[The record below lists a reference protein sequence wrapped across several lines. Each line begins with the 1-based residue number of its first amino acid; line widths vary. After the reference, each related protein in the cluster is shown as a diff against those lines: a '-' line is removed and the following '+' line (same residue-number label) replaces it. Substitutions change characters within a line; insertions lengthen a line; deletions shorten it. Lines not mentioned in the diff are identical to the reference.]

1 MAGGNWVTQNKIR
14 PGAYINTIG
23 VDSPS
28 ADSYRGIVLLVD
40 GVKHDWGNNGI
51 IELDRGSNFKKELGS
66 DLEDDSNKAL
76 RETVKS
82 AQKVL
87 YLNFNDG
94 EKASLVDNSLPW
106 KFTAKH
112 AGAKGNNLKVDVIKG
127 INDSSVT
134 VKYIFNTSVV
144 NTQKIEMAEEIM
156 SDDYF
161 DVEVAD
167 DADNKFSKLAGE
179 NSYSLTG
186 GSSKNLDDSVPD
198 IITEALETNIFN
210 VVTTAGYPVNS
221 NIHEL
226 VAQLV
231 QDLREKE
238 GYHVTAVIPTLPS
251 SDYNYE
257 GTSAV
262 MNGVVLQD
270 GTQIERTFAAG
281 FFAGASASVPFNQSL
296 TYYEYPEAID
306 TIPRLSNDL
315 IEQAIKGGKVVFTN
329 RRDGSVVIEDD
340 INTLVRFTKT
350 KPKFFAKNRLIRI
363 LDLIA
368 NDTKDTFEKVYIGK
382 ISNNATGRDLFKS
395 DRITYLNGLQDAG
408 CIEDFKASDIEVVKG
423 ENKDAV
429 EVQLNVKP
437 VDSMEKLYMTI
448 IAE

>member
-23 VDSPS
+23 VGSPA
-28 ADSYRGIVLLVD
+28 ADNYRGIVLLLD
-40 GVKHDWGNNGI
+40 GAKHNWGKNGI
-51 IELDRGSNFKKELGS
+51 VELDRGSNFKKELGS
-66 DLEDDSNKAL
+66 DLNDDTNKAL

-87 YLNFNDG
+87 YVNLNDG
-94 EKASLVDNSLPW
+94 EKASLSNESFPW
-106 KFTAKH
+106 KFTAKY
-112 AGAKGNNLKVDVIKG
+112 AGAKGNDITIDLIKD
-127 INDSSVT
+127 INGDNVT
-134 VKYIFNTSVV
+134 VNYIYGTEITS
-144 NTQKIEMAEEIM
+144 TQKIQHANELMGDDFVDVELVDGAEEKL
-156 SDDYF
+156 SNASG
-161 DVEVAD
+161 EVSV
-167 DADNKFSKLAGE
+167 K
-179 NSYSLTG
+179 LTG
-186 GSSKNLDDSVPD
+186 GSTKNMDDKVPD
-198 IITEALETNIFN
+198 ILTEAIETNIFN
-210 VVTTAGYPVNS
+210 VVTTAGYPVDS

-226 VAQLV
+226 AAQLV
-231 QDLREKE
+231 QNLREKE

-270 GTQIERTFAAG
+270 GTQVERTFAAG
-281 FFAGASASVPFNQSL
+281 YFAGASASVPFNQSL
-296 TYYEYPEAID
+296 TYSEYPEAID

-315 IEQAIKGGKVVFTN
+315 IEQAIKKGKVVFTN

-368 NDTKDTFEKVYIGK
+368 NNTKDTFEKVYIGK

-408 CIEDFKASDIEVVKG
+408 CIEDFKATDIEVVKG
-423 ENKDAV
+423 ESKDAV
-429 EVQLNVKP
+429 EVRLNVKP